1 MKETTPAAMPPC
13 FYKWCQRFDDM
24 FRPQVQKQ
32 EFRNYLG
39 ELWGESEPNHL
50 SPMVAHAVRVTYH
63 KLHHFLSAAPWSFTE
78 MNQRHL
84 EVMNQCHPTTIR
96 QGFNL
101 ILDDS
106 LHRYKWQL
114 YNQTGK
120 VIDPRNREKTEASSN
135 G

>member
-1 MKETTPAAMPPC
+1 MPPC